1 MRKEGREDFVVI
13 SKKKEEKNPQNTNN
27 WQRTICSQLTDPAV
41 DTQAC
46 TSTHICPGHIT
57 QFDSPSLNC
66 TVHKLLVSQKFMS
79 KSGFFFCLISSV
91 HPLVLSLVT
100 PPLQQR
106 LFSPIQP
113 RFFIFYLFIVVLW
126 KVSKVLSLLKKTGY
140 MLSKQWS
147 GLVLKKQ
154 TCSDLV
160 AVPHDAWKHPDL
172 VNYRAHKENSYHY
185 CLCLYKSLVILLTV
199 TTAVGRTTLCHPR
212 WLSPSFMYM
221 DISPTATPGGFK
233 NPSSQITSCSY
244 EVSWIYLKLENL
256 QLNIS
261 EL

>member
-1 MRKEGREDFVVI
+1 M
-13 SKKKEEKNPQNTNN
+13 
-27 WQRTICSQLTDPAV
+27 A
-41 DTQAC
+41 
-46 TSTHICPGHIT
+46 
-57 QFDSPSLNC
+57 
-66 TVHKLLVSQKFMS
+66 
-79 KSGFFFCLISSV
+79 FFCLISSV

>member
-1 MRKEGREDFVVI
+1 
-13 SKKKEEKNPQNTNN
+13 
-27 WQRTICSQLTDPAV
+27 
-41 DTQAC
+41 
-46 TSTHICPGHIT
+46 
-57 QFDSPSLNC
+57 
-66 TVHKLLVSQKFMS
+66 MS
-79 KSGFFFCLISSV
+79 KSD
-91 HPLVLSLVT
+91 
-100 PPLQQR
+100 
-106 LFSPIQP
+106 FSPHLFCSSSCSFCGHSSPPAASVLPDTATIC
-113 RFFIFYLFIVVLW
+113 FFYLFIVVLW

-160 AVPHDAWKHPDL
+160 AVAHDAWKHPDL

-185 CLCLYKSLVILLTV
+185 SLCLYKSLVILLTV
-199 TTAVGRTTLCHPR
+199 TTAVGKTALCHPR

-244 EVSWIYLKLENL
+244 EVSWIHLKLENL

>member
-1 MRKEGREDFVVI
+1 
-13 SKKKEEKNPQNTNN
+13 
-27 WQRTICSQLTDPAV
+27 
-41 DTQAC
+41 
-46 TSTHICPGHIT
+46 
-57 QFDSPSLNC
+57 
-66 TVHKLLVSQKFMS
+66 MS

-113 RFFIFYLFIVVLW
+113 RFLIFYLFIVVLW

-221 DISPTATPGGFK
+221 DISPTVSNPTVSKILPLKSPHVHMRSAEFIWNWRTYSLTFLNCSCLYLGK
-233 NPSSQITSCSY
+233 NIWISGSDLWGSGWTLNLSSQCEFLCISSIRSSHSPFHNYLSLLIT
-244 EVSWIYLKLENL
+244 
-256 QLNIS
+256 
-261 EL
+261 